1 MQNKKNPNLEMSLEK
16 GIFCIKFFNEQ
27 PKSNHNMT
35 SNNEGYSS
43 NFNVPHCVCHCK
55 YDACTKDS
63 YFMKAREINRK
74 QNPKETKNRK
84 QIKQSSSR
92 KIQKQSRKTLW
103 LSDSLRWDQRI
114 IIHLYFILNNTET
127 IHRMW
132 AHKCMC
138 CSRSHHLGS
147 CFVCWKLEK
156 KKKKKSCYGTLLM
169 KTHWKNQKKIG
180 FCGMGIARNES
191 KIEGWL
197 YAILVNRIGM
207 QISRKR
213 YFILL
218 DNCLNGYKMVPSSEK
233 EVFFIFLFFFCTFSF
248 VLFLVCLICSCGLRF
263 GEF

>member
-92 KIQKQSRKTLW
+92 KIQKQSRKTL
-103 LSDSLRWDQRI
+103 
-114 IIHLYFILNNTET
+114 
-127 IHRMW
+127 
-132 AHKCMC
+132 
-138 CSRSHHLGS
+138 
-147 CFVCWKLEK
+147 
-156 KKKKKSCYGTLLM
+156 
-169 KTHWKNQKKIG
+169 
-180 FCGMGIARNES
+180 
-191 KIEGWL
+191 
-197 YAILVNRIGM
+197 
-207 QISRKR
+207 
-213 YFILL
+213 
-218 DNCLNGYKMVPSSEK
+218 
-233 EVFFIFLFFFCTFSF
+233 
-248 VLFLVCLICSCGLRF
+248 
-263 GEF
+263 